1 MNHQILK
8 AVIYDAHETIRSLE
22 IVPRDYHFVE
32 NVNYI
37 LIGLRR
43 AGKST
48 LLFKLIQEMVNNGIN
63 WDQIIYINFED
74 ERLAEFTLAD
84 FNDIVATASE
94 MTPRKPYYFLD
105 EVQNVTGWERF
116 ARRMAD
122 SNEHVYITGSNA
134 VMLSHEMESRLGG
147 RYMTMQ
153 VYPYH
158 IYLVVSESYLM

>member
-94 MTPRKPYYFLD
+94 MILMRYRMLPAGND
-105 EVQNVTGWERF
+105 SHAGWQIQ
-116 ARRMAD
+116 M
-122 SNEHVYITGSNA
+122 SMST
-134 VMLSHEMESRLGG
+134 
-147 RYMTMQ
+147 
-153 VYPYH
+153 
-158 IYLVVSESYLM
+158 